1 MEKIMRLLEV
11 TITKYKSFLTE
22 QIVPI
27 EGSCTR
33 LVGKN
38 ESGKTA
44 FLEAL
49 SRFNYFD
56 EKDSSY
62 KFNKTLEYPRTELKK
77 YESENPENNLKVI
90 SCKFSLKAETI
101 DAIIQDCGE
110 NVLLETTIVA
120 SRDYNNALSISTPKV
135 SEKAFIVNYILKIGI
150 PEGHKEELAKIE
162 NVNDFCTYLSSHE
175 ETKSIAETLVK
186 TFSFGNLK
194 EQSLLSKYLMKKY
207 IEPRIPKFWYFDEYF
222 LLPQR
227 IPLSKIA
234 GGIVDND
241 FTKPQLEISRALFE
255 LARIDV
261 KKLITDNNHE
271 AYIAELEATSNSITD
286 AFSDYWSTN
295 SNLEITFDIETTA
308 NDKYLNIRIRN
319 TKHRVTLPL
328 SNRSK
333 GFIWFFSFFIW
344 FQKINQINNMI
355 LLLDEPGLNLHAE
368 AQKDLLRYIDEK
380 LTPKYQVIYTTH
392 SPFMIDSTKLHEI
405 RTAYDSNE
413 TKVGTSISNAI
424 EEKDKGT
431 LFPLQAALGYNLAQN
446 LYISEN
452 NLLVEGVA
460 DLVILT
466 IMSDLLR
473 NLGKE
478 SLNEKFT
485 IVPVGGLDKVATF
498 ISLLRG
504 NNLNIVCVLDT
515 FIDQKGQTRIRD
527 LVFDKIIKESNVLFF
542 HEFTGPI
549 KPAELEDMF
558 EKREYLEWFNSE
570 YKKDYE
576 QIDIKKLS
584 TDKSIIPQINKI
596 IHQDRFNHYRIARYL
611 SQNISTIHDWEKSTI
626 SRFEKLFITVNKLIK

>member
-1 MEKIMRLLEV
+1 
-11 TITKYKSFLTE
+11 
-22 QIVPI
+22 
-27 EGSCTR
+27 
-33 LVGKN
+33 
-38 ESGKTA
+38 
-44 FLEAL
+44 
-49 SRFNYFD
+49 
-56 EKDSSY
+56 
-62 KFNKTLEYPRTELKK
+62 
-77 YESENPENNLKVI
+77 
-90 SCKFSLKAETI
+90 
-101 DAIIQDCGE
+101 
-110 NVLLETTIVA
+110 
-120 SRDYNNALSISTPKV
+120 
-135 SEKAFIVNYILKIGI
+135 
-150 PEGHKEELAKIE
+150 
-162 NVNDFCTYLSSHE
+162 
-175 ETKSIAETLVK
+175 
-186 TFSFGNLK
+186 
-194 EQSLLSKYLMKKY
+194 
-207 IEPRIPKFWYFDEYF
+207 
-222 LLPQR
+222 
-227 IPLSKIA
+227 
-234 GGIVDND
+234 
-241 FTKPQLEISRALFE
+241 
-255 LARIDV
+255 
-261 KKLITDNNHE
+261 
-271 AYIAELEATSNSITD
+271 
-286 AFSDYWSTN
+286 
-295 SNLEITFDIETTA
+295 
-308 NDKYLNIRIRN
+308 
-319 TKHRVTLPL
+319 
-328 SNRSK
+328 
-333 GFIWFFSFFIW
+333 
-344 FQKINQINNMI
+344 MI

-473 NLGKE
+473 NMGKE

-515 FIDQKGQTRIRD
+515 FIDQKGQTRIKD

-584 TDKSIIPQINKI
+584 TDRSIIPQINKI

>member
-1 MEKIMRLLEV
+1 
-11 TITKYKSFLTE
+11 
-22 QIVPI
+22 
-27 EGSCTR
+27 
-33 LVGKN
+33 
-38 ESGKTA
+38 
-44 FLEAL
+44 
-49 SRFNYFD
+49 
-56 EKDSSY
+56 
-62 KFNKTLEYPRTELKK
+62 
-77 YESENPENNLKVI
+77 
-90 SCKFSLKAETI
+90 
-101 DAIIQDCGE
+101 
-110 NVLLETTIVA
+110 
-120 SRDYNNALSISTPKV
+120 
-135 SEKAFIVNYILKIGI
+135 
-150 PEGHKEELAKIE
+150 
-162 NVNDFCTYLSSHE
+162 
-175 ETKSIAETLVK
+175 
-186 TFSFGNLK
+186 
-194 EQSLLSKYLMKKY
+194 
-207 IEPRIPKFWYFDEYF
+207 
-222 LLPQR
+222 
-227 IPLSKIA
+227 
-234 GGIVDND
+234 
-241 FTKPQLEISRALFE
+241 
-255 LARIDV
+255 
-261 KKLITDNNHE
+261 
-271 AYIAELEATSNSITD
+271 
-286 AFSDYWSTN
+286 
-295 SNLEITFDIETTA
+295 
-308 NDKYLNIRIRN
+308 
-319 TKHRVTLPL
+319 
-328 SNRSK
+328 
-333 GFIWFFSFFIW
+333 
-344 FQKINQINNMI
+344 MI

-452 NLLVEGVA
+452 NLL
-460 DLVILT
+460 
-466 IMSDLLR
+466 
-473 NLGKE
+473 
-478 SLNEKFT
+478 
-485 IVPVGGLDKVATF
+485 VGGLDKVATF